1 MVLKKSVISGLVTTI
16 IQRKQNPTLSNQTFI
31 TIKKK
36 TNYGLQYFR
45 YRFI

>member
-36 TNYGLQYFR
+36 NKLWFTVF
-45 YRFI
+45 